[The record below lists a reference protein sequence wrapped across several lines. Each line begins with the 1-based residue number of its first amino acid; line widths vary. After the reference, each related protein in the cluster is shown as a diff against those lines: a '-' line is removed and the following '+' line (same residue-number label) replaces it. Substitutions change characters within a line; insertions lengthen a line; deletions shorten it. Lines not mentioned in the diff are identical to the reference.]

1 MMPATWS
8 LILPQLLRK
17 EAALWWGEIE
27 TGILSGFGGYGRK
40 DNSKLTDNLKNKN
53 RTTTLSRT
61 STPGCLS
68 KENKRA
74 SSKIYSRP
82 SAHRNIIYDSQ
93 DTEDISV
100 LIRIIDEWIK
110 KI

>member
-1 MMPATWS
+1 MMPAPWS

-53 RTTTLSRT
+53 RTTT
-61 STPGCLS
+61 
-68 KENKRA
+68 
-74 SSKIYSRP
+74 
-82 SAHRNIIYDSQ
+82 
-93 DTEDISV
+93 
-100 LIRIIDEWIK
+100 
-110 KI
+110 